1 MMDAYRRNFIKLS
14 AITAISLLM
23 NGCGDG
29 EDCRE
34 EGTPPGVLTVAL
46 YPEEDM
52 VEHTAKRMILEFNK
66 MISPLIFDGI
76 ILLDGKTEL
85 PIPGYT
91 VAYDSGNPSGHRIAI
106 NLSDEFHL
114 KESWKY
120 TILVTEK
127 VRSVCGATLPEA
139 VTLNVVTSSRDPF
152 GAVESEE
159 SQRSKI
165 MIISD
170 LHMNEQRACD
180 EGYSLFTENGALLVE
195 FLEYVRNSKQIK
207 ELVIL
212 GDLMD
217 MWVVPMAYHT
227 YHDGIGD
234 TEAYFRAVAEADVNK
249 EVIAKINQIANEG
262 DIRFSYV
269 PGNHDM
275 LFTKEIFHT
284 IFPNGHWQGG
294 APGTGVYSPET
305 AVVCEHG
312 HNYDLFNAPDSVTT
326 SGSLLPPGYFITRI
340 YATGNLKSTEKLS
353 IKPQSTENKSAK
365 LIYTTAWA
373 AAVIAINIPNF
384 DLTKPQI
391 YTHVDGYTEQYSS
404 NSARDIYSQDIG
416 ENWQKRQKIN
426 GVRYPNPEI
435 IGILNGT
442 GKYFWFGTLEYSA
455 AAQYFSPSGSDTNI
469 VVFGH
474 THEAML
480 KKDSVTHNK
489 IYANSGTWIDSK
501 YLNGDALTAT
511 CIVLNTSASSG
522 SDLDNATLYQAV
534 NQGGKV
540 VLKKID
546 EKVLD
551 HS

>member
-1 MMDAYRRNFIKLS
+1 MDAYRPDLIKLS
-14 AITAISLLM
+14 IIAAASLAIGGCEDDC
-23 NGCGDG
+23 NGKSGSSNF
-29 EDCRE
+29 
-34 EGTPPGVLTVAL
+34 LTVML
-46 YPEEDM
+46 YPDDLL
-52 VEHTAKRMILEFNK
+52 VSYTTRR
-66 MISPLIFDGI
+66 I
-76 ILLDGKTEL
+76 ILNFNQPIDPLTLKENIFLSDKGESFTDKYIVILDQ
-85 PIPGYT
+85 
-91 VAYDSGNPSGHRIAI
+91 DDPSGQRVAI
-106 NLSDEFHL
+106 DLIDEFSL

-120 TILVTEK
+120 TVTVTDRVRSISCDALPSTEK
-127 VRSVCGATLPEA
+127 LSFNT
-139 VTLNVVTSSRDPF
+139 TSRHPF
-152 GAVESEE
+152 EIVESAEDA
-159 SQRSKI
+159 RTKI
-165 MIISD
+165 VIISD
-170 LHMNEQRACD
+170 LHMNEQRAYD
-180 EGYSLFTENGALLVE
+180 ESYSLFTENGPLLVE
-195 FLEYVRNSKQIK
+195 FLEQVRTSKQIK
-207 ELVIL
+207 ELIIL

-234 TEAYFRAVAEADVNK
+234 TEAYFHSVAEADVNK
-249 EVIAKINQIANEG
+249 EVIDKINQIANEG
-262 DIRFSYV
+262 DIRFIYV

-275 LFTKEIFHT
+275 LFTKEIFHA
-284 IFPNGHWQGG
+284 IFPNGHWQGS
-294 APGTGVYSPET
+294 APGTGAYLPEAT
-305 AVVCEHG
+305 VVCEHG

-340 YATGNLKSTEKLS
+340 YATGNLKSTEKLP

-365 LIYTTAWA
+365 LIYDTAWA
-373 AAVIAINIPNF
+373 VAVIAINIPNF

-391 YTHVDGYTEQYSS
+391 YTHIDGYTEQYSS

-426 GVRYPNPEI
+426 GVRFPNPEI

-474 THEAML
+474 THDAML
-480 KKDSVTHNK
+480 KKDKATHNK
-489 IYANSGTWIDSK
+489 IYANSGAWIDRK
-501 YLNGDALTAT
+501 YLNDNALTAT

-522 SDLDNATLYQAV
+522 SDLDNVTLYQAV
-534 NQGGKV
+534 DQEGKM

-551 HS
+551 HSKES